1 MKESIG
7 SIKSGL
13 IWITGFSASGKTT
26 VARKVYYEL
35 STLGLKVIHLDGD
48 DLRGIFGNHWGFDR
62 ESRVELA
69 HSYIRLCSHLAS
81 QNYIVILSAV
91 AMFDPIKSWASENI
105 SNVVQVYLE
114 VPIEKRIERD
124 KKTKN
129 IYKEGSL
136 SDSYYDI
143 PKFADLTVHN
153 YGGASP
159 TTTSKEIVNFF
170 LDKCGSVSDNGRTQY
185 WNEFYKNA
193 APSLESPFASFVNEK
208 ILDRQTMLEVG
219 CGNGRDSQFFARNNH
234 NVVAIDRSDSAIVQC
249 RSSFSELNI
258 RFECGLISDISNLC
272 NIDVVYSRFV
282 IHAMPLQEE
291 LDLIDEVHRVL
302 KKGGLFFI
310 ECRSINDDMFRDG
323 EILSP
328 TERINGHYRRFII
341 LDELVERLEN
351 VGLKVTYQI
360 EDRGLAI
367 HRSEDPVVIR
377 VIAEKR

>member
-153 YGGASP
+153 YGGVSP

-185 WNEFYKNA
+185 WNEYYKDA
-193 APSLESPFASFVNEK
+193 AQSLESPFAAFVNEK

-351 VGLKVTYQI
+351 VGLKVTYKI

-377 VIAEKR
+377 VIAKKR

>member
-91 AMFDPIKSWASENI
+91 AMFDPIKSWASDNI

-153 YGGASP
+153 YGGVSP

-234 NVVAIDRSDSAIVQC
+234 NVIAIDRSDSAIVQC
-249 RSSFSELNI
+249 RSSYPELNI

>member
-48 DLRGIFGNHWGFDR
+48 DLRAIFGNHWGFDR

-153 YGGASP
+153 YGGVSP

-234 NVVAIDRSDSAIVQC
+234 NVIAIDRSDSAIVQC
-249 RSSFSELNI
+249 RSSYPELNI

>member
-48 DLRGIFGNHWGFDR
+48 DLRAIFGNHWGFDR

-69 HSYIRLCSHLAS
+69 RSYIRLCSHLAS

-153 YGGASP
+153 YGGVSP

-185 WNEFYKNA
+185 WNEYYKDA
-193 APSLESPFASFVNEK
+193 AQSLESPFAAFVNEK
-208 ILDRQTMLEVG
+208 IPDRQTMLEVG